1 MFSMSKLR
9 LKAKITLL
17 FSIVAVITVSA
28 IGFIH
33 VGRTT
38 LSDTMR
44 WNDHTYEV
52 VNQIDQIV
60 EGMVDQETAVR
71 GYMITGAEAN
81 LEPYRSGLDM
91 FTRALDR
98 AVALTAD
105 NPVQQSRLLEVRDLA
120 RRWAAQVAEPAMA
133 FMADPDTRQKAWDL
147 EISSVGKRDMDQI
160 RAVTAQIVATE
171 RSLLAERQ
179 EKAAAA
185 EEMIKWAIGGG
196 LAGMILALIGAG
208 IVLVRAT
215 CPPLQRAVE
224 LAQAIS
230 QGDLTQS
237 AEVRGRDEV
246 ADLLRAMN
254 AMRETLR
261 GTIEDVITSAQ
272 QVAAGSQL
280 SASTSEQLSQSASE
294 QAASTEQLGR
304 GTSEQ
309 ALSAQ
314 QLARGLAEQA
324 VAAERLS
331 QGAIEQAAA
340 TEQASAAM
348 EEMSANIR
356 QTAEN
361 ATTTEKIAAQ
371 ASQNTKRSGQA
382 VVSSLEAMRTIAG
395 KIRIVQEI
403 ARQTDLLALNAA
415 IEAARAG
422 QHGKGF
428 AVVASEVRKLAERSQ
443 GAASEISE
451 LAASTLHISEEAGR
465 MLELLVPD
473 IERTAE
479 LVAEISAAC
488 REQHAGAEQINQ
500 AIQQLDQ
507 VTQQTSQ
514 SVQQLDTAAQQNA
527 EAVRQLDE
535 IAQQNAVAVQQL
547 DEITQQN
554 AAASNEMSTTA
565 EQLSAEALRLTD
577 RVSFFQLGEGVA
589 VPAPRQETPKA
600 PAAPTVRALQARVDR
615 FVASRPSAPAASA
628 APVRETKPLPERKA
642 PPVRSPST
650 PVARGGIALDLG
662 PDDQVAFERLSS

>member
-1 MFSMSKLR
+1 MQR
-9 LKAKITLL
+9 PDRGPDL
-17 FSIVAVITVSA
+17 FDKGPSGVGERDAAGRAVEQADIRYR
-28 IGFIH
+28 GGQD
-33 VGRTT
+33 GR
-38 LSDTMR
+38 
-44 WNDHTYEV
+44 
-52 VNQIDQIV
+52 
-60 EGMVDQETAVR
+60 A
-71 GYMITGAEAN
+71 
-81 LEPYRSGLDM
+81 
-91 FTRALDR
+91 AL
-98 AVALTAD
+98 AVALHAVPRAD
-105 NPVQQSRLLEVRDLA
+105 ATLLWVHGAQPVRF
-120 RRWAAQVAEPAMA
+120 AAFEPALEQA
-133 FMADPDTRQKAWDL
+133 LERLPARPQLVRYQAVPGRALVPGSSAWFDTARLPSPSGDVVADLRK
-147 EISSVGKRDMDQI
+147 
-160 RAVTAQIVATE
+160 
-171 RSLLAERQ
+171 LLAD
-179 EKAAAA
+179 
-185 EEMIKWAIGGG
+185 I
-196 LAGMILALIGAG
+196 AGASPGWTVIRRPHDAAG
-208 IVLVRAT
+208 IVGSPQLVRLWAA
-215 CPPLQRAVE
+215 RE
-224 LAQAIS
+224 LASAGDRRDATRTHDVALAHRLNIITPVSGAVVLGGCAAAWIALSIARRLNVAVRLANAIGE
-230 QGDLTQS
+230 GDLTQR
-237 AEVRGRDEV
+237 VRAGQSDEID
-246 ADLLRAMN
+246 DLLGAMN
-254 AMRETLR
+254 AMSDQLS
-261 GTIEDVITSAQ
+261 DYAQ
-272 QVAAGSQL
+272 GVTAPSGKVAAGSTQSAATAERL
-280 SASTSEQLSQSASE
+280 SAGSSE
-294 QAASTEQLGR
+294 QAAAS
-304 GTSEQ
+304 
-309 ALSAQ
+309 
-314 QLARGLAEQA
+314 
-324 VAAERLS
+324 
-331 QGAIEQAAA
+331 
-340 TEQASAAM
+340 EQASAAI
-348 EEMSANIR
+348 EEMSANVR
-356 QTAEN
+356 QNADN
-361 ATTTEKIAAQ
+361 ATTTEKIAVQ
-371 ASQNTKRSGQA
+371 AAASAEKSGTA
-382 VVSSLEAMRTIAG
+382 VTASVEAMRTIAE

-600 PAAPTVRALQARVDR
+600 PAAPTVRALQAKVDR
-615 FVASRPSAPAASA
+615 FAASRPSAPAASA
-628 APVRETKPLPERKA
+628 APVREAKPLPERKA
-642 PPVRSPST
+642 PPVRSPSA